1 MADKRTFGDR
11 KYDKR
16 VLYKPS
22 PESKEMVEKYVAP
35 AVLAGMSLIPVGGG
49 AVGAMSRLSKIRR
62 AAPAVAKAEK
72 VSQSG
77 ARRYSD
83 VNRADKVT
91 KMKDRKGVERRD
103 PMEPRATSSSEKGSQ
118 SGVRRYS
125 AVDSANKTTR
135 MKDRKG
141 VERKEQ
147 RPAGRSIIPPVRG
160 GGPVKR
166 QGSSAPSM
174 ASTVQSTKGAEL
186 SSMYM
191 RNPTQRPYDAST
203 SPRGGGP
210 EKRQGSSAPSMAKAP
225 IPKAKPA
232 SLKKKAEKRKP
243 EKKSKTR
250 IAFEKEFAAAR
261 KKGKKSFSSKLGK
274 YGKYSTKLK

>member
-1 MADKRTFGDR
+1 MADSEFERFKKMFPRGKKDMNIQAI
-11 KYDKR
+11 
-16 VLYKPS
+16 P
-22 PESKEMVEKYVAP
+22 AP
-35 AVLAGMSLIPVGGG
+35 LPGPGGLLRS
-49 AVGAMSRLSKIRR
+49 AVGQ
-62 AAPAVAKAEK
+62 AV
-72 VSQSG
+72 QSG
-77 ARRYSD
+77 VRRFSD

-103 PMEPRATSSSEKGSQ
+103 PMEPRAASSSGKSSQ

-125 AVDSANKTTR
+125 DVQNANKTTK

-147 RPAGRSIIPPVRG
+147 RPAGRSIIPSVRG
-160 GGPVKR
+160 GGPAKR
-166 QGSSAPSM
+166 QGSSAPSFVAAPDRKSEPM
-174 ASTVQSTKGAEL
+174 SNADVQKAYQSVNTKAGLQAPV
-186 SSMYM
+186 
-191 RNPTQRPYDAST
+191 RQQRQLVPSRVKARPADLDT
-203 SPRGGGP
+203 S
-210 EKRQGSSAPSMAKAP
+210 AK
-225 IPKAKPA
+225 
-232 SLKKKAEKRKP
+232 SKKKVEKRKV

>member
-1 MADKRTFGDR
+1 MADSEFERFKKMFPRGKKDMNIQAI
-11 KYDKR
+11 
-16 VLYKPS
+16 P
-22 PESKEMVEKYVAP
+22 AP
-35 AVLAGMSLIPVGGG
+35 IPGPGGLLRS
-49 AVGAMSRLSKIRR
+49 AVGQ
-62 AAPAVAKAEK
+62 AV
-72 VSQSG
+72 QSG
-77 ARRYSD
+77 VRRFSD
-83 VNRADKVT
+83 VNRADKTT

-103 PMEPRATSSSEKGSQ
+103 PMEPR
-118 SGVRRYS
+118 V
-125 AVDSANKTTR
+125 VDSGRSEALRKTREGGGGPTK

-141 VERKEQ
+141 LERKEKK
-147 RPAGRSIIPPVRG
+147 PAGRSIIPSVRG
-160 GGPVKR
+160 GGPAKR

-191 RNPTQRPYDAST
+191 RNPTQRAYDAST

-210 EKRQGSSAPSMAKAP
+210 EKRQGSSAPSVAKAP
-225 IPKAKPA
+225 VPKAKPA
-232 SLKKKAEKRKP
+232 SLKKKAEKRKV

>member
-1 MADKRTFGDR
+1 VAGLSAERKQENNMADSEFERFKKMFPRGKKDMNIQAI
-11 KYDKR
+11 
-16 VLYKPS
+16 P
-22 PESKEMVEKYVAP
+22 AP
-35 AVLAGMSLIPVGGG
+35 LPGPGGLLRS
-49 AVGAMSRLSKIRR
+49 AVGQ
-62 AAPAVAKAEK
+62 AV
-72 VSQSG
+72 QSG
-77 ARRYSD
+77 VRRFSD
-83 VNRADKVT
+83 VNRADKTT

-103 PMEPRATSSSEKGSQ
+103 PMEPR
-118 SGVRRYS
+118 V
-125 AVDSANKTTR
+125 VDSGRSDALRKAREGGGGPTK

-141 VERKEQ
+141 LERKEKK
-147 RPAGRSIIPPVRG
+147 PAGRSIIPSVRG
-160 GGPVKR
+160 GGPEKR

-232 SLKKKAEKRKP
+232 SLKKKVEKRKV